1 MSHLFSCC
9 TFFTLY
15 LLCTLFMLH
24 FFRVVQFSCCTFL
37 CYTFFMLNSFRVAL
51 CSCCTV
57 FMLHVFVC
65 CTAFMLH
72 LCSCCL
78 MLYSVRVALF
88 RHSGQ
93 KLYLKETPSQVFS
106 CEICDIFKTTYFE
119 EHLRTTA
126 SKTFL

>member
-37 CYTFFMLNSFRVAL
+37 CYTFFMLNSFRIAL

-78 MLYSVRVALF
+78 MLYSVHVALF

-93 KLYLKETPSQVFS
+93 KLYKKRPNHRCFPAKFVKFLRTPILKN
-106 CEICDIFKTTYFE
+106 ICD
-119 EHLRTTA
+119 
-126 SKTFL
+126 